1 MQNFIQEGDRRLK
14 KGDYIWLLALFF
26 IIGFLT
32 IPQTHKLFVEYT
44 KNYPYTMSFLKVA
57 VLATLGELLAVRILA
72 GKWVQPV
79 GVWPKAVIW
88 GLIGMS
94 FVIVFEIFATGVTT
108 LLDKGLLPTFGQ
120 GLGAFSFAFWTS
132 TCMNFFFAPTMMAF
146 HRITDTYLEAGEG
159 RLAAFV
165 QLPLAD
171 VIRKIDWGNMIGFV
185 FLKTLPLFWV
195 PAHTLTFLLPPEYRV
210 LSAAFLSIA
219 LGAILA
225 FAKRKG
231 TEKPEAAI
239 A

>member
-1 MQNFIQEGDRRLK
+1 M
-14 KGDYIWLLALFF
+14 LAFFF

-32 IPQTHKLFVEYT
+32 TPQTHKLFVEYT

-57 VLATLGELLAVRILA
+57 VLATLGELLAIRIIA
-72 GKWVQPV
+72 GKWVQPL
-79 GVWPKAVIW
+79 GMWPKALIW

-94 FVIVFEIFATGVTT
+94 FVIVFETFATGVTA
-108 LLDKGLLPTFGQ
+108 LLEKGLLPNFGQ
-120 GLGAFSFAFWTS
+120 GLGALSFAFWTS
-132 TCMNFFFAPTMMAF
+132 VCMNFFFAPTMMAF
-146 HRITDTYLEAGEG
+146 HRITDTYLETGDG
-159 RLAAFV
+159 KLSAFV

-171 VIRKIDWGNMIGFV
+171 VIGKIDWSNMIGFV

-195 PAHTLTFLLPPEYRV
+195 PAHTITFLLPPEYRV

-225 FAKRKG
+225 FAKRKSS
-231 TEKPEAAI
+231 EKPEAAM